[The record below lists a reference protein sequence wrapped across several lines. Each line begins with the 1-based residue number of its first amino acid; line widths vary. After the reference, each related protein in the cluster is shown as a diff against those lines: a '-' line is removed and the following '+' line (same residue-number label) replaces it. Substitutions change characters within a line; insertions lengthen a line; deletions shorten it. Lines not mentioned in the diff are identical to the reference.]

1 VFWKQRGTT
10 HLFYST
16 TADDHTTNWSH
27 LSWSGPT
34 QVPGAAALTAPA
46 VSIPQL
52 NGNGPLLLVYK
63 APFSTQVRFQTLA
76 SGTWSSFAVVPRT
89 HTAVTPALQ
98 RNILANTTPGTIG
111 NIVLH
116 VYG

>member
-1 VFWKQRGTT
+1 
-10 HLFYST
+10 
-16 TADDHTTNWSH
+16 
-27 LSWSGPT
+27 
-34 QVPGAAALTAPA
+34 

-63 APFSTQVRFQTLA
+63 APFSTRIRFQTLS
-76 SGTWSSFAVVPRT
+76 SGTWSSVGAVPRA
-89 HTAVTPALQ
+89 HTAVAPALL
-98 RNILANTTPGTIG
+98 RNTLANTTPGTIG